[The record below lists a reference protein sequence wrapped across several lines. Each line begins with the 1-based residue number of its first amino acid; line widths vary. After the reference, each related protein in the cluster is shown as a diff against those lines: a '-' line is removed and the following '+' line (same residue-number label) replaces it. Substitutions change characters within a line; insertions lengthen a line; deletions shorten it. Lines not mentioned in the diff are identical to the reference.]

1 MEQKIK
7 AYKAFDKDLSCRGFK
22 YEVGKE
28 YEETGDIKACEK
40 GFHAC
45 PYPLDVF
52 SYYTPA
58 GSRFCE
64 VYQGG
69 KIDDSESDKVCS
81 SKIRIG
87 AELDIKGLV
96 KAAVSYVKVS
106 MLGSIRMAK
115 KMNKEEFLSK
125 RYAIDLKIKK
135 LNGEK
140 EQLEKEYIESN
151 QVFPIGSKVCI
162 TVMAHKRNNE
172 RILVPEAKK
181 LAYIADYDIDDNGEV
196 VPSLRQL
203 DCNGGM
209 SAIPL
214 FVNLKKAIIELV

>member
-1 MEQKIK
+1 MILQ
-7 AYKAFDKDLSCRGFK
+7 
-22 YEVGKE
+22 
-28 YEETGDIKACEK
+28 
-40 GFHAC
+40 
-45 PYPLDVF
+45 
-52 SYYTPA
+52 
-58 GSRFCE
+58 
-64 VYQGG
+64 
-69 KIDDSESDKVCS
+69 
-81 SKIRIG
+81 
-87 AELDIKGLV
+87 
-96 KAAVSYVKVS
+96 VST
-106 MLGSIRMAK
+106 LESIRMTK

-162 TVMAHKRNNE
+162 TVMDHE

-203 DCNGGM
+203 DYNGGM

-214 FVNLKKAIIELV
+214 FVNLKKVIIELV

>member
-1 MEQKIK
+1 
-7 AYKAFDKDLSCRGFK
+7 
-22 YEVGKE
+22 
-28 YEETGDIKACEK
+28 
-40 GFHAC
+40 
-45 PYPLDVF
+45 
-52 SYYTPA
+52 
-58 GSRFCE
+58 
-64 VYQGG
+64 
-69 KIDDSESDKVCS
+69 
-81 SKIRIG
+81 
-87 AELDIKGLV
+87 
-96 KAAVSYVKVS
+96 

-162 TVMAHKRNNE
+162 TVMAHE

-214 FVNLKKAIIELV
+214 FVNLIIKREFPCLKAGDDSAFVHTFFWLSMYFLTISSDICPTDSTK

>member
-1 MEQKIK
+1 
-7 AYKAFDKDLSCRGFK
+7 
-22 YEVGKE
+22 
-28 YEETGDIKACEK
+28 
-40 GFHAC
+40 
-45 PYPLDVF
+45 
-52 SYYTPA
+52 
-58 GSRFCE
+58 
-64 VYQGG
+64 
-69 KIDDSESDKVCS
+69 
-81 SKIRIG
+81 
-87 AELDIKGLV
+87 
-96 KAAVSYVKVS
+96 
-106 MLGSIRMAK
+106 MAK

-162 TVMAHKRNNE
+162 TVPAHE

-203 DCNGGM
+203 DYNGGM